1 MGYRKFFINVIAVWL
16 ALFACSTAHAN
27 PLNKLLGNSE
37 PDLLRA
43 EQAFIPSVELE
54 DDQTIRVDWQIT
66 NGYYLY
72 RRQFDFKVVEP
83 ATATLGIP
91 QYAAGET
98 KDDKVF
104 GLVEVYYQHTAALVP
119 IDAAPA
125 GPLQIEVRYQGCA
138 DIGLCYPPQKTKFTV
153 NLAQAV
159 PTTAAATNTPP
170 ATTSIPDIAAI
181 NAPNDDNDT
190 DLASLLANNP
200 LWALLVFFGLGV
212 VLSFNPCSY
221 PMYPILSR
229 IIVGQGENITRWRG
243 IRLSLTY
250 VLPMAATYALVGA
263 LVALLGQQFNLF
275 AALQNP
281 WILGPICGLLVL
293 LALSMFGLFE
303 LQLPSRWQSK
313 VNDMS
318 SQQQG
323 GTYVGVA
330 AMGALSALIVGACV
344 LPPLT
349 GALGFISA
357 TGNVTLGT
365 IAMFIF
371 GLGMGLPLLLIGGSA
386 GWLLPKAGGWMDTIK
401 AFFGVMLLAAVIY
414 LLERIAPAAV
424 TLFLWATLLIA
435 AGVYLGAFEHG
446 TQSWRRLGKA
456 VGILAVLFGALQLIG
471 LASGGRDAWQPLN
484 HLRLGSTATTTAVHV
499 PFQKIKT
506 TADFNAALANTDK
519 PVMVDFY
526 ADWCIPCKVM
536 EKEVFSDPAVVT
548 ALADFTVLQADVTA
562 DDAADKALKTATD
575 VFNPPSVLFFDT
587 AKNELRVL
595 RITGQVDAAGFLAK
609 LAQVKSRL

>member
-1 MGYRKFFINVIAVWL
+1 MGIKQRFCFSVIALLTLGVGSVAISTTANAN
-16 ALFACSTAHAN
+16 ALNA
-27 PLNKLLGNSE
+27 LLGKSSE
-37 PDLLRA
+37 PTLLRA
-43 EQAFIPSVELE
+43 EEAFIPSVELE
-54 DDQTIRVDWQIT
+54 NANTIRVDWQIA

-72 RRQFDFKVVEP
+72 RRQFDFKVLEP
-83 ATATLGIP
+83 ANATLGIP
-91 QYAAGET
+91 QFAAGET
-98 KDDKVF
+98 KDDKAF

-119 IDAAPA
+119 IEKAPA
-125 GPLQIEVRYQGCA
+125 GPLKIEVRHQGCA
-138 DIGLCYPPQKTKFTV
+138 DIGLCYPPQKTVFTV
-153 NLAQAV
+153 DLAQAV
-159 PTTAAATNTPP
+159 PPENTPP
-170 ATTSIPDIAAI
+170 PAPTPAPTI
-181 NAPNDDNDT
+181 NNIGDANDS

-243 IRLSLTY
+243 VSLSLTY
-250 VLPMAATYALVGA
+250 VLPMAATYAIVGA

-313 VNDMS
+313 VNDIS

-357 TGNVTLGT
+357 TGNVALGT
-365 IAMFIF
+365 TAMFIF

-386 GWLLPKAGGWMDTIK
+386 GWLLPKAGGWMDSIK

-414 LLERIAPAAV
+414 LLERIAPAEL

-435 AGVYLGAFEHG
+435 TGVYLGAFEAG
-446 TQSWRRLGKA
+446 TQGWRRLGKA
-456 VGILAVLFGALQLIG
+456 LGVLAVLFGALQLTG

-484 HLRLGSTATTTAVHV
+484 HLRLGSANTATTVHAE
-499 PFQKIKT
+499 FQQIKT
-506 TADFNAALANTDK
+506 PAAFATALAQADK
-519 PVMVDFY
+519 PVILDFY
-526 ADWCIPCKVM
+526 ADWCLPCKAM
-536 EKEVFSDPAVVT
+536 EKEVFSDPTVVA
-548 ALADFTVLQADVTA
+548 ALANFTLLQADVTA
-562 DDAADKALKTATD
+562 DDEVDKALKTATD
-575 VFNPPSVLFFDT
+575 VFNPPSVLFFDNN
-587 AKNELRVL
+587 KQELRAL
-595 RITGQVDAAGFLAK
+595 RITGQVDAAEFLAQLNAVK
-609 LAQVKSRL
+609 AQL